1 MASIKNLKKDINY
14 LTEAVCSDC
23 YACSIIQPNVE
34 TEKIAEIISNALT
47 FRQEMI
53 YKVNNPEN
61 KADKKALGKYYK
73 ALKNEAIERVDA
85 MFESLSKLIK

>member
-23 YACSIIQPNVE
+23 YTCSFIQTDVD
-34 TEKIAEIISNALT
+34 TDKIAEIIGNALT

-53 YKVNNPEN
+53 YRANHPASKGDRAAN
-61 KADKKALGKYYK
+61 AKYYK
-73 ALKNEAIERVDA
+73 ALKNEIMERVDGL
-85 MFESLSKLIK
+85 FESLSKLIK

>member
-23 YACSIIQPNVE
+23 YTCSFIQPNVD
-34 TEKIAEIISNALT
+34 TDKIAEIISNALT

-61 KADKKALGKYYK
+61 KTDRKAVAKYYK
-73 ALKNEAIERVDA
+73 AIKNEVMERVDG
-85 MFESLSKLIK
+85 MFEGLSKLIK